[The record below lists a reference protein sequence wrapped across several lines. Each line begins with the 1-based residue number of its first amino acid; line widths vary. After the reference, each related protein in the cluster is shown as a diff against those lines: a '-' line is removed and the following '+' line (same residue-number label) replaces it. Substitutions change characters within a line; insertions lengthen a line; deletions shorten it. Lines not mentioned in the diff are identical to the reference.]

1 MDSLVARARS
11 LLGVS
16 VRALA
21 VFAVVGGLVGWIWAV
36 GFAASLPLVA
46 APLTAFSY
54 PASVPVPE
62 VLVFDHFVGTGGL
75 DGSPAPGGGTWD
87 VVSGSWQYTG
97 GSSTRVSNNSPNA
110 LAVVDLGV
118 SDGLMIEVEMSNLG
132 VLPTANGAGIA
143 LFVSG
148 SQQRFGAVYDRRDGQ
163 VRLFKRASNG
173 SQTDVA
179 VASVGSFGT
188 VVLTVVISQPEITV
202 LVGGSEVLSYTMSS
216 AELSQYGSSTQFG
229 MTTLQDKGTE
239 FEYFRVVRLSP

>member
-1 MDSLVARARS
+1 M
-11 LLGVS
+11 
-16 VRALA
+16 
-21 VFAVVGGLVGWIWAV
+21 
-36 GFAASLPLVA
+36 
-46 APLTAFSY
+46 
-54 PASVPVPE
+54 
-62 VLVFDHFVGTGGL
+62 
-75 DGSPAPGGGTWD
+75 
-87 VVSGSWQYTG
+87 
-97 GSSTRVSNNSPNA
+97 
-110 LAVVDLGV
+110 
-118 SDGLMIEVEMSNLG
+118 MIEVEMSNLG

-202 LVGGSEVLSYTMSS
+202 LVGGSEVLPYTMSS

-229 MTTLQDKGTE
+229 MTALQDKGTE